1 MTVHLRLSLTRPL
14 DERWRR
20 RAFAL
25 AAVALLVAATAL
37 TAIGR
42 PGVDSTAAEAGRE
55 PATAASPRD
64 ETARPPGTVRGGLV
78 PVVQIGGE

>member
-1 MTVHLRLSLTRPL
+1 MTVHLRSRLTRPL
-14 DERWRR
+14 EERWRR

-42 PGVDSTAAEAGRE
+42 PGIDSTAAENGRP
-55 PATAASPRD
+55 PATVASSRD
-64 ETARPPGTVRGGLV
+64 ETAKLPGTVRGGLV
-78 PVVQIGGE
+78 PVVQMGGE

>member
-1 MTVHLRLSLTRPL
+1 MTVHLRSRFSRPL
-14 DERWRR
+14 DERRRR

-42 PGVDSTAAEAGRE
+42 PGADTTAAEAGRR
-55 PATAASPRD
+55 PAPVAAPRD
-64 ETARPPGTVRGGLV
+64 GTARPGTG
-78 PVVQIGGE
+78 PPPFVQIGGE